1 MKPNNVNKKFL
12 EEQVRLML
20 NEVGPQDVGVGSFD
34 PEGVDDLSK
43 TMKSAVETA
52 KKIGPFIQGMLVGS
66 SDPEIEALGEELASF
81 YTFGSGP
88 EYAYK
93 EAEHFLNIAEKHK
106 LLRLSTRIVTT
117 GLGKKAPDSSPPIT
131 KALSSAEV
139 YKPDESIEPNREF
152 FKKIHGFL
160 ERRMREFGIIYDAQE
175 GEVIG
180 FDRDKFP
187 ANKEELSKVRR
198 EMVEATKLLL
208 TDHLPLKSFY
218 SSRRAK
224 IDNSFWDHN
233 KLRNKGVEFIVS
245 QLQMYVLQCIPELY
259 KITNK
264 EEKYPWTGPT
274 AVGKAGIPVYIYL
287 EGKMRGKFDSE
298 DNNISDFEDLLYRSI
313 QRIKKIK
320 IRNQTAKNV
329 TVEALK
335 NIVQFKYG
343 GDLLAKP
350 GIEMLIKRFPAMQRM
365 PKILTGIME
374 FVGTVAIDEV
384 TDLII
389 DYKIT
394 PLIKSYYGNYTTFN
408 GAVERLIELSTEFFE
423 LQKGGTSKEEL
434 SSLLSDIDDQ
444 ITKIKDLSF
453 QVNQAIENEFFET
466 LELDLLEKLEKSK
479 NLTESEVQK
488 YADAIKD
495 LRSINKQA
503 SEDTAN
509 ISPKSLFPRLQPV
522 FDQDKD
528 APKVGISYDLDCDS
542 SPCSNH
548 NETQYYVEGM
558 SGEIFTFLGELI
570 DAADLVKKDFA
581 KMQRLI
587 PVVADNI
594 RIQKKELQ
602 QFVEEL
608 NKERKADEIKAGS
621 ASDNEAKVKPAGE
634 WTGGYDSTGER
645 YKENN
650 EIQVNKNTYLIENP
664 DQGGDSKIMKA
675 VKGAATVAVSLA
687 AFWALEKL
695 KKGLAPENIENS
707 QTVHDVRSYLIAHF
721 NLTRSKLSML
731 SDIEKTFGQNPSS
744 GYIKSK
750 QEYLTKN
757 IFNVYYS
764 KWKGLFG
771 SGKNPKDS
779 AWIHRPMYIVDISTK
794 YLKNYDSHRISM
806 AFDVISHPIAAA
818 NKKVAIRKDRT
829 ELFYKRSY
837 NAAEYSNLLGAMK
850 STAKI
855 IEAAD
860 DKLGTFISSG
870 PPGGDIDGVARD
882 VVEQFQSFV
891 KIFSRYFEAAV
902 DAMENDSM
910 NPATRAFHMDKL
922 GKVMEILRS

>member
-20 NEVGPQDVGVGSFD
+20 NEVGPQDVGAGSFD

-43 TMKSAVETA
+43 TMKSAVKMA
-52 KKIGPFIQGMLVGS
+52 KKIGPVIQAMLVGS
-66 SDPEIEALGEELASF
+66 SDPEIEALGEELASI

-88 EYAYK
+88 ETVYK
-93 EAEHFLNIAEKHK
+93 EAEHFLNIVEKHK

-117 GLGKKAPDSSPPIT
+117 GLGRKGQNDLPPVT

-139 YKPDESIEPNREF
+139 YKPGEGIEPNREF

-175 GEVIG
+175 GKVIG

-208 TDHLPLKSFY
+208 TDYLPLKSFY

-233 KLRNKGVEFIVS
+233 KLLQKGFDFIVS

-274 AVGKAGIPVYIYL
+274 AAGKDAIPVYMDL
-287 EGKMRGKFDSE
+287 EYKLRGGFDSE
-298 DNNISDFEDLLYRSI
+298 DNNIIDFEDLLYRSI

-320 IRNQTAKNV
+320 IRNRTAVNV

-350 GIEMLIKRFPAMQRM
+350 GIETLIKRFPAMQRM

-374 FVGTVAIDEV
+374 FAGTVAIDEV

-394 PLIKSYYGNYTTFN
+394 PLVKSYYGNYITFS
-408 GAVERLIELSTEFFE
+408 GAVERLIELSAEFFE

-466 LELDLLEKLEKSK
+466 LELDLREKSK
-479 NLTESEVQK
+479 NFTGSEAQK
-488 YADAIKD
+488 YTDAIED
-495 LRSINKQA
+495 LKFINKQA
-503 SEDTAN
+503 SEYTAN

-528 APKVGISYDLDCDS
+528 APKVGISYDLDCDAR
-542 SPCSNH
+542 PCINH
-548 NETQYYVEGM
+548 NETQHYVERKED
-558 SGEIFTFLGELI
+558 EIFTFLGDLI
-570 DAADLVKKDFA
+570 DAADLVKKDFE
-581 KMQRLI
+581 KMTRLI
-587 PVVADNI
+587 PVVAENI
-594 RIQKKELQ
+594 KMQKKELQ

-621 ASDNEAKVKPAGE
+621 ASDNEAKVKPDGE
-634 WTGGYDSTGER
+634 WTGGYDPAGES

-664 DQGGDSKIMKA
+664 DQGGDSKIMKTI
-675 VKGAATVAVSLA
+675 KGAATVAVSLA

-695 KKGLAPENIENS
+695 KKGLAPEKIENS

-771 SGKNPKDS
+771 SGKNPAAA

-806 AFDVISHPIAAA
+806 AFDVIGHPIAVR

-837 NAAEYSNLLGAMK
+837 NNAEYTNLLEAME

-855 IEAAD
+855 IKAAD

-870 PPGGDIDGVARD
+870 PTDGDIDGVARD

-891 KIFSRYFEAAV
+891 KIFSQYFEAAV
-902 DAMENDSM
+902 DAMENENMD
-910 NPATRAFHMDKL
+910 PAKRAFHMDKL

>member
-117 GLGKKAPDSSPPIT
+117 GLGKKDPDSLPPVT
-131 KALSSAEV
+131 RALSSAEV
-139 YKPDESIEPNREF
+139 YKPGEGIEPNREF

-175 GEVIG
+175 GKVIG

-187 ANKEELSKVRR
+187 ANKEELSKLRR

-259 KITNK
+259 KITDK
-264 EEKYPWTGPT
+264 EEKYPWTG
-274 AVGKAGIPVYIYL
+274 AKGANIEGIPAYIDL
-287 EGKMRGKFDSE
+287 EGKLRGEFDSE
-298 DNNISDFEDLLYRSI
+298 GSNINDFEDLLYRSI

-329 TVEALK
+329 IVEALK

-350 GIEMLIKRFPAMQRM
+350 GIEMLIKRFPAMQRI

-374 FVGTVAIDEV
+374 FAGTVAIDEV

-434 SSLLSDIDDQ
+434 SSILSVIDDQ

-453 QVNQAIENEFFET
+453 QVSQAIENEFFET
-466 LELDLLEKLEKSK
+466 LESDLLEKLEKSK

-495 LRSINKQA
+495 LRSIKKQA
-503 SEDTAN
+503 SEDTAK

-522 FDQDKD
+522 FAQDKD
-528 APKVGISYDLDCDS
+528 APKVGISYDLDCDA
-542 SPCSNH
+542 SPCINH
-548 NETQYYVEGM
+548 NETQYYAEGK
-558 SGEIFTFLGELI
+558 SDKIFKFLGELI
-570 DAADLVKKDFA
+570 DAADLVKKDFE
-581 KMQRLI
+581 KMTRHI
-587 PVVADNI
+587 PVVAENI

-602 QFVEEL
+602 QFVEEQ

-621 ASDNEAKVKPAGE
+621 ASDNEAKVKPDGE
-634 WTGGYDSTGER
+634 WTGGYDPTGER

-695 KKGLAPENIENS
+695 KKGLAPEKIENS

-771 SGKNPKDS
+771 SGKNPSAS

-806 AFDVISHPIAAA
+806 AFDVINHPIAVK

-837 NAAEYSNLLGAMK
+837 NNAEYTNLLEAMR

-855 IEAAD
+855 IEVAD
-860 DKLGTFISSG
+860 NKLGTFISSG
-870 PPGGDIDGVARD
+870 PPDGDIDGVARD

-891 KIFSRYFEAAV
+891 KIFSQYFEAAV
-902 DAMENDSM
+902 DAMESENMD
-910 NPATRAFHMDKL
+910 PATRAFHMDKL